1 MPLRDSS
8 GAVSYFLG
16 GQVNVTSFLSS
27 DKGLS
32 FLVGGSHQD
41 LESLPPSNAAAQ
53 SPALSAYLSTMQASS
68 LNAKAY
74 PLHHPKIRK
83 AAGEAHDSAYSS
95 SRLPFAPP
103 ESKNGGPVAP
113 PAKQQEGTIGR
124 IAHVLGFKERKS
136 AAKRFE
142 DGELYGKQKI
152 VGAEGTLDR
161 KGGGVETQSK
171 SSRVSVTWFTVSLM
185 ADERFL
191 NLRAVEA
198 FQHTYTRALIFRK
211 DAKQSIIFVSEPLL
225 KFIGLPHKTPLELYS
240 SKLLHKVSSLARS
253 GVDLIQSCRLT
264 RLRRACLRS
273 SKGPSA
279 SRPRRSSGRSS
290 SRSTP
295 TGPTRRRAG
304 SRAALRRT

>member
-53 SPALSAYLSTMQASS
+53 SPALSAYLPTMQASS

-74 PLHHPKIRK
+74 PLHYSKIRK

-95 SRLPFAPP
+95 SRLPFAAPGLRNGTDAVPP
-103 ESKNGGPVAP
+103 RTKHD
-113 PAKQQEGTIGR
+113 GTMGK
-124 IAHVLGFKERKS
+124 IAQVLGFREKKS
-136 AAKRFE
+136 AAKKFE

-161 KGGGVETQSK
+161 KGGGVETQSEL
-171 SSRVSVTWFTVSLM
+171 SG
-185 ADERFL
+185 
-191 NLRAVEA
+191 
-198 FQHTYTRALIFRK
+198 
-211 DAKQSIIFVSEPLL
+211 
-225 KFIGLPHKTPLELYS
+225 IGAQGLVRH
-240 SKLLHKVSSLARS
+240 S
-253 GVDLIQSCRLT
+253 GD
-264 RLRRACLRS
+264 
-273 SKGPSA
+273 G
-279 SRPRRSSGRSS
+279 
-290 SRSTP
+290 
-295 TGPTRRRAG
+295 
-304 SRAALRRT
+304 